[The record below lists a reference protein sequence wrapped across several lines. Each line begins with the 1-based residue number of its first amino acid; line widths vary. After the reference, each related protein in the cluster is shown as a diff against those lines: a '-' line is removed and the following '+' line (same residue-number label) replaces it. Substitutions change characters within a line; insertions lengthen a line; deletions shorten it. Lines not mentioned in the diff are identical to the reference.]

1 MLIGTFAKAGRALG
15 YALALPAAALA
26 IPPVQAE
33 PVQEQRRPAGLEAPG
48 RIVVDHWGIAHI
60 QAASRRDA
68 FFLQGYNA
76 ARERLWQMDLWRKR
90 GLGRLAASFGPSFA
104 DRDRAARL
112 FLYRGD
118 MAAEWAT
125 YPAGARAM
133 TEAFVSGVNAW
144 IAEVDSGRAPL
155 PREFVLTGS
164 RPERFTVDDVV
175 RIRSHTL
182 VSNVSAE
189 VQRAR
194 AVCRGGLPL
203 ETLRRKLEPAHEPVV
218 PRGLDPCAV
227 PDDVLK
233 TYLLATGE
241 VAFDG
246 VKLAAAPVD
255 VRLAMA
261 DRNDQSEGSNNWV
274 VDSTHSATGRPILAN
289 DPHRG
294 HTMPSLRYLVD
305 VSAPGLHFA
314 GAGEPAL
321 PGVTFGHNDQ
331 VAWGITIF
339 YADQEDLY
347 VYRTS
352 KDHPGRYWYQ
362 GRWEPFTVET
372 EPLAVKGEGD
382 RPVELKFTRHGPV
395 IREDPD
401 KGLAFALRTV
411 WTQPG
416 AAGYFH
422 AAWFLDARDWSG
434 FEQAHKSWGAPPLNL
449 VFASAAGEIGWRA
462 SAYVPRR
469 KGWDGLLPVPG
480 DGRYEW
486 QGLIAAD
493 DLPMQRNPPRGF
505 VATANH
511 MNLDPGYDSA
521 RQPIGFEWADRSRI
535 DRIEELL
542 ASRPRHSLADMAA
555 IQTDVTSPLAR
566 RSVAL
571 IAATGPFTGDAARA
585 AALLQGWDGREDVD
599 SAPAALFEVWLDRHF
614 RGAVADAVA
623 GPELRD
629 LIRTGLAAGMV
640 DWLAR
645 LDPRLGADP
654 RAVRQQ
660 VIATSLAAAWADVAK
675 RLGPDPARWRWG
687 DLHQARFVS
696 PVAALASPAE
706 RAQWSVGP
714 LQVGGSASTPMAGGF
729 RAGGFEVNA
738 GAAVRMV
745 LDVGAWDNS
754 RVTNMPGQSGDPYSP
769 HYRDLFPRWAARE
782 NVPFLFSPAA
792 VEANAERVIE
802 LRPR

>member
-1 MLIGTFAKAGRALG
+1 MKAVGLVLG
-15 YALALPAAALA
+15 WALALSGAGAAR
-26 IPPVQAE
+26 AE
-33 PVQEQRRPAGLEAPG
+33 PAVEQRSPAGLEAPG
-48 RIVVDHWGIAHI
+48 RIVIDHWGIAHI
-60 QAASRRDA
+60 RAASRRDA

-90 GLGRLAASFGPSFA
+90 GLGRLAASFGPSFV
-104 DRDRAARL
+104 DKDRAARL

-118 MAAEWAT
+118 MAREWAA
-125 YPAGARAM
+125 YPAGAKAM
-133 TEAFVSGVNAW
+133 TEAFVAGVNAR
-144 IAEVDSGRAPL
+144 IAEVEAGGAPL

-164 RPERFTVDDVV
+164 RPERFAAEDIV

-182 VSNVSAE
+182 VSNVTSE

-203 ETLRRKLEPAHEPVV
+203 ENLRRKLEPAHEPVL

-227 PDDVLK
+227 PDGVLK

-246 VKLAAAPVD
+246 IRLTAAPLD
-255 VRLAMA
+255 VQLAMA
-261 DRNDQSEGSNNWV
+261 DRNEQSEGSNNWV
-274 VDSTHSATGRPILAN
+274 VDAAHSATGRPILAN

-314 GAGEPAL
+314 GSGEPAI
-321 PGVTFGHNDQ
+321 PGVTFGHNDD

-352 KDHPGRYWYQ
+352 KDRPGAYWYK
-362 GRWEPFTVET
+362 GRWEPFAVET
-372 EPLAVKGEGD
+372 ETVGVRGAAGRAVD
-382 RPVELKFTRHGPV
+382 LKFTRHGPV
-395 IREDPD
+395 IHEDPD
-401 KGLAFALRTV
+401 QGLAFALRTV

-416 AAGYFH
+416 TAGYFQ
-422 AAWFLDARDWSG
+422 AAWFLDAKDWSG
-434 FEQAHKSWGAPPLNL
+434 FEQAHKAWGTPPLNL
-449 VFASAAGEIGWRA
+449 VFADRQGEIGWRA

-486 QGLIAAD
+486 QGLVSAD

-511 MNLDPGYDSA
+511 MNLDPAHDSI

-542 ASRPRHSLADMAA
+542 SSRPRHSLADMSA

-566 RSVAL
+566 RTVAL
-571 IAATGPFTGDAARA
+571 IGEVGALGGDAALA
-585 AALLQGWDGREDVD
+585 AALLKGWDGREDVD
-599 SAPAALFEVWLDRHF
+599 SAQAALFEVWLDRHF

-623 GPELRD
+623 MPELRD

-640 DWLAR
+640 DWLTR

-654 RAVRQQ
+654 RAVRLGIMQ
-660 VIATSLAAAWADVAK
+660 ASLAAAWADVGK

-687 DLHQARFVS
+687 DLHQARFVA
-696 PVAALASPAE
+696 PVAALAGPTE
-706 RAQWSVGP
+706 RAQWTVGP
-714 LQVGGSASTPMAGGF
+714 LQVGGSASTPMAGGL

-754 RVTNMPGQSGDPYSP
+754 RVTNMPGQSGDPFSP
-769 HYRDLFPRWAARE
+769 HYRDLFPRWAAGA

-792 VEANAERVIE
+792 VEANAETVIE
-802 LRPR
+802 LRPN